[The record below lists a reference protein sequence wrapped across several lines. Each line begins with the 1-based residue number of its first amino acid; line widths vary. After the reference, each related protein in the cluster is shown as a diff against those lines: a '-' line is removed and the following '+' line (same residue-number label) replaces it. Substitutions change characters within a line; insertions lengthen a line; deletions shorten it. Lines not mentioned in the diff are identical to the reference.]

1 MITLTLLVKVITTTC
16 SWQLWPLYFKDLTT
30 GTSINKND
38 WPKYEEKAPVIHEE
52 NLLDKMLAAS
62 TTDETDLLISFWKPD
77 FVTVRRNTVSTQTLL
92 GETSCSKL
100 RDPPARKTS
109 NPFAY
114 FVNCVRHGKTDRRTT
129 FRENER
135 RGDGNSGH
143 SAEIGAHWATGKT
156 TMKFR
161 KMRRM
166 DKFRPAY
173 SQLL

>member
-1 MITLTLLVKVITTTC
+1 MRSHRGASEQMK
-16 SWQLWPLYFKDLTT
+16 
-30 GTSINKND
+30 
-38 WPKYEEKAPVIHEE
+38 
-52 NLLDKMLAAS
+52 NLLFLGTLDVHRRDWRAL
-62 TTDETDLLISFWKPD
+62 
-77 FVTVRRNTVSTQTLL
+77 VRRMRLLRLDHKRQKMRVTVSTQTLL
-92 GETSCSKL
+92 GKTSCSKL
-100 RDPPARKTS
+100 RGS
-109 NPFAY
+109 NRTRSAGQEDEQSFRLFCELCSP
-114 FVNCVRHGKTDRRTT
+114 RKTDRRTT